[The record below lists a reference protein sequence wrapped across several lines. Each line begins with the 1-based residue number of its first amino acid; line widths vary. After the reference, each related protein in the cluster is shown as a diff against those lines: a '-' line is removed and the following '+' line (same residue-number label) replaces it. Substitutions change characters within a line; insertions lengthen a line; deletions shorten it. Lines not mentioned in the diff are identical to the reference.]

1 MGLNTPHPQGLTRP
15 WVNPRDLA
23 SRRFGVRGD
32 PRTAR
37 ENAQIGLKRVSDK
50 TQNGLVC

>member
-15 WVNPRDLA
+15 WENPRDLA
-23 SRRFGVRGD
+23 GRRFGVRGD

-37 ENAQIGLKRVSDK
+37 ENAQMRLK
-50 TQNGLVC
+50 GLVIKRKMG